1 MTICKGGTMEL
12 VPEIIDGVVVVNAE
26 NICSVGSDCRSCS
39 ELAVGVHNWLVT
51 RSLKYFIID
60 FQDEKEV
67 CETILAEIIQ
77 LKKRMDI
84 PFLFCGVMTQ
94 AREYLK
100 AYAYSEYP
108 FFDMPGEAADYL
120 KANYPRN
127 LMVKLSSITE
137 GEAIAFSRS
146 QLRQKMS
153 DFDEDDSYADND
165 I

>member
-1 MTICKGGTMEL
+1 MEL

-26 NICSVGSDCRSCS
+26 TICSSGNDCRPCS

-51 RSLKYFIID
+51 KKLKYFIVD

-67 CETILAEIIQ
+67 CETILAEIVQ
-77 LKKRMDI
+77 LKKRMEI

-120 KANYPRN
+120 KSNYPRN
-127 LMVKLSSITE
+127 VMTRLSHITE

-146 QLRQKMS
+146 QLRQKIS
-153 DFDEDDSYADND
+153 DFDEDENLAEND
-165 I
+165 F

>member
-1 MTICKGGTMEL
+1 MEL

-26 NICSVGSDCRSCS
+26 NICSAGNDCRPCS

-51 RSLKYFIID
+51 KKLKYFVVD

-67 CETILAEIIQ
+67 CETILAEIVQ

-120 KANYPRN
+120 KENYPRN
-127 LMVKLSSITE
+127 VMTKLNHITE

-146 QLRQKMS
+146 QLRQKIT
-153 DFDEDDSYADND
+153 DFDEDESSLENEF
-165 I
+165 

>member
-1 MTICKGGTMEL
+1 M
-12 VPEIIDGVVVVNAE
+12 PEVIDGVVVVNAE

-94 AREYLK
+94 AREYLP
-100 AYAYSEYP
+100 S
-108 FFDMPGEAADYL
+108 FTLTRSIHFL
-120 KANYPRN
+120 ICQ
-127 LMVKLSSITE
+127 VK
-137 GEAIAFSRS
+137 
-146 QLRQKMS
+146 RQIISKKTTL
-153 DFDEDDSYADND
+153 ET
-165 I
+165 